1 MKGAVAW
8 FAENHVAANLLM
20 LFLLLAGAVTGLTT
34 KLEIFPETSLDMIS
48 ITMEYPG
55 A

>member
-8 FAENHVAANLLM
+8 FADNPVAANLLM
-20 LFLLLAGAVTGLTT
+20 LFILISGIITVAGI
-34 KLEIFPETSLDMIS
+34 KLEIFPETELDKIS
-48 ITMEYPG
+48 ISV

>member
-8 FAENHVAANLLM
+8 FADNHVAANLLM
-20 LFLLLAGAVTGLTT
+20 IFLLLAGAVTGLTT
-34 KLEIFPETSLDMIS
+34 KSTDDLSFAGRCGNRADHQ
-48 ITMEYPG
+48 